1 MCIRDSKTC
10 VNFFLMIR
18 RPPRSTPLYSSAA
31 SDVYKR
37 QVDENNRHADLSAA
51 AVKIEDGKDPEM
63 IAAERIARQ
72 LYRESNGP
80 RITSKSRKKGNEICD
95 HLIASLRNQPEQAN
109 LDF

>member
-1 MCIRDSKTC
+1 MEVAHQSDPDAQKTLALFKDE
-10 VNFFLMIR
+10 VDRF
-18 RPPRSTPLYSSAA
+18 
-31 SDVYKR
+31 
-37 QVDENNRHADLSAA
+37 VDEKNLSDSFTAAGKFKDGIDL
-51 AVKIEDGKDPEM
+51 EM

-72 LYRESNGP
+72 LCRESNGP

>member
-1 MCIRDSKTC
+1 MEVAHQSDPNAKKTLALFKDE
-10 VNFFLMIR
+10 VDRF
-18 RPPRSTPLYSSAA
+18 
-31 SDVYKR
+31 
-37 QVDENNRHADLSAA
+37 VDEKNLSDSFMAAGKFKDGIDL
-51 AVKIEDGKDPEM
+51 EM

-72 LYRESNGP
+72 LCRESNGP

>member
-1 MCIRDSKTC
+1 MEVAHQSDPNAKKTLALFKDE
-10 VNFFLMIR
+10 VGQF
-18 RPPRSTPLYSSAA
+18 
-31 SDVYKR
+31 
-37 QVDENNRHADLSAA
+37 VDENSRYSDAFATAGKFKDGIDL
-51 AVKIEDGKDPEM
+51 EM

-72 LYRESNGP
+72 LRRESNGP

>member
-1 MCIRDSKTC
+1 ME
-10 VNFFLMIR
+10 VAH
-18 RPPRSTPLYSSAA
+18 RSDPNAQNTLALFK
-31 SDVYKR
+31 DEIC
-37 QVDENNRHADLSAA
+37 QCVDENNRHADLSAA
-51 AVKIEDGKDPEM
+51 AAKIEDGKDPEM

-109 LDF
+109 LDL

>member
-1 MCIRDSKTC
+1 MEAAH
-10 VNFFLMIR
+10 
-18 RPPRSTPLYSSAA
+18 RSDLNTQNTLALFKDEIY
-31 SDVYKR
+31 
-37 QVDENNRHADLSAA
+37 QCVDENNRHVDLSAA

>member
-1 MCIRDSKTC
+1 ME
-10 VNFFLMIR
+10 V
-18 RPPRSTPLYSSAA
+18 AHQA
-31 SDVYKR
+31 SPNAQNTLALFKDEVGGF
-37 QVDENNRHADLSAA
+37 VDENNRHSDSFTAAGKFKDGRDL
-51 AVKIEDGKDPEM
+51 EM

-72 LYRESNGP
+72 LYKESNGP

>member
-1 MCIRDSKTC
+1 MEVAHQSDPNAQKTLALFKDE
-10 VNFFLMIR
+10 VDRF
-18 RPPRSTPLYSSAA
+18 
-31 SDVYKR
+31 
-37 QVDENNRHADLSAA
+37 VDENNRHSDSFKATGRFKDGIDL
-51 AVKIEDGKDPEM
+51 EM

-72 LYRESNGP
+72 LSRESNGP

>member
-1 MCIRDSKTC
+1 MEVAHQSGPNAQKTLALFKEEADRFGDEINRYPDSLTTAGK
-10 VNFFLMIR
+10 FKDG
-18 RPPRSTPLYSSAA
+18 
-31 SDVYKR
+31 SD
-37 QVDENNRHADLSAA
+37 L
-51 AVKIEDGKDPEM
+51 EM

-72 LYRESNGP
+72 LCRESNGP

>member
-1 MCIRDSKTC
+1 ME
-10 VNFFLMIR
+10 VAR
-18 RPPRSTPLYSSAA
+18 RSGPNTQNTLALFK
-31 SDVYKR
+31 DEIGHC
-37 QVDENNRHADLSAA
+37 VDENNRHAELSPA
-51 AVKIEDGKDPEM
+51 AVKIEDGMDPEM

-72 LYRESNGP
+72 LHRESNGP

>member
-1 MCIRDSKTC
+1 MEVAHQAGPNAQNTLALFKDE
-10 VNFFLMIR
+10 VGQF
-18 RPPRSTPLYSSAA
+18 
-31 SDVYKR
+31 
-37 QVDENNRHADLSAA
+37 VDENYRHSDAFATAGKFKEGIDL
-51 AVKIEDGKDPEM
+51 EM

-72 LYRESNGP
+72 LYKESSGP

>member
-1 MCIRDSKTC
+1 MEVAHQSDPNAKKTLALFKDE
-10 VNFFLMIR
+10 VDRF
-18 RPPRSTPLYSSAA
+18 
-31 SDVYKR
+31 
-37 QVDENNRHADLSAA
+37 VDENNRDSDSLTAARKFKDGIDL
-51 AVKIEDGKDPEM
+51 EM

-72 LYRESNGP
+72 LCRESNGP

>member
-1 MCIRDSKTC
+1 MEVAQQSDPNAKKTLALFKDE
-10 VNFFLMIR
+10 VDRF
-18 RPPRSTPLYSSAA
+18 
-31 SDVYKR
+31 
-37 QVDENNRHADLSAA
+37 VDEHNRHSDSFTAAGKFKERIDL
-51 AVKIEDGKDPEM
+51 EM

-72 LYRESNGP
+72 LYKESNGP

>member
-1 MCIRDSKTC
+1 MEVVHESGPNAQKTLAL
-10 VNFFLMIR
+10 F
-18 RPPRSTPLYSSAA
+18 
-31 SDVYKR
+31 KEE
-37 QVDENNRHADLSAA
+37 VDRFVEENNRHSDSFTAA
-51 AVKIEDGKDPEM
+51 RKFKDGIDFEM

-72 LYRESNGP
+72 LCRESNGP

>member
-1 MCIRDSKTC
+1 MEVAHQSDANAQKTLALFKDE
-10 VNFFLMIR
+10 VDRF
-18 RPPRSTPLYSSAA
+18 
-31 SDVYKR
+31 
-37 QVDENNRHADLSAA
+37 VDENNRHSDAFTAAGKFKDGIDL
-51 AVKIEDGKDPEM
+51 EM

-72 LYRESNGP
+72 LYKESNGP